1 MADKKTTT
9 KTITRATDDSYEV
22 RAFSE
27 KYDLAPDEAALII
40 RRQGASRAKL
50 DAYMATRR

>member
-1 MADKKTTT
+1 MADNKTKTTT
-9 KTITRATDDSYEV
+9 RAADQNYEV

-40 RRQGASRAKL
+40 RRQGSSRAKL

>member
-1 MADKKTTT
+1 MADNKT
-9 KTITRATDDSYEV
+9 KTKIVTRSVGDSYEV

-40 RRQGASRAKL
+40 RRQGSSRAKL
-50 DAYMATRR
+50 DAYMASRR

>member
-1 MADKKTTT
+1 MADKKPMT
-9 KTITRATDDSYEV
+9 KTIARATDDSYEV
-22 RAFSE
+22 RAFCE

-40 RRQGASRAKL
+40 RRQGSSRTKL